1 MNWYRESQVED
12 YFLSNGECD
21 GLRVRDEIP
30 NLSSISAS
38 LNKWEKVPGV
48 RNIPIENFYL
58 TGKSYS
64 VSEDK
69 RIEDLAERIR
79 YSGEI
84 NPLIVIKDS
93 DGLYILEGSH
103 RADALFRLGIRYI
116 PALIVV
122 DAEDN
127 LS

>member
-1 MNWYRESQVED
+1 MNWYKISQIED

-21 GLRVRDEIP
+21 GLTVRSEVP
-30 NLSSISAS
+30 NTSSISSS
-38 LNKWEKVPGV
+38 LNKWEEVSGI
-48 RNIPIENFYL
+48 RNIPIEQFNL

-69 RIEDLAERIR
+69 RIEALTEQIR
-79 YSGEI
+79 LSKEI
-84 NPLIVIKDS
+84 NPLIVVKDR

-116 PALIVV
+116 PALIVI
-122 DAEDN
+122 DKDEN
-127 LS
+127 